1 MVQQLHEL
9 AASLTNYDLM
19 HHVFKEPIVTD
30 EFYDYTKRLY
40 ERMCRDNPQAA
51 KAIPKAR
58 SIRDQMLS
66 QGNPS
71 RHDFPMLPLLDV
83 FDLSGVKRWF
93 EMFDAKDIV
102 IEPSLLGIEVE
113 LVYVGGSLHKAVNR
127 GDGLEGKDITMNM
140 YLVNG
145 VPQQIPE
152 TDRVNIHGKVVISRM
167 DQLETPGWEHCDSRM
182 TTAHH
187 LMNVLGLGRPEC
199 LAFIPHTVNI
209 PGCPFDLMELRM
221 VLMGWEFNLSPAW
234 VFNGKCRE
242 MGAIEEGID
251 AFEEK
256 QLKDYIY
263 PTDGLTFRVNE
274 TQRRLELGYTS
285 RYPEWAFKYIR
296 GKINEGSGTSS
307 SQSST

>member
-1 MVQQLHEL
+1 MIQKLHEL
-9 AASLTNYDLM
+9 GANLTNYDLM
-19 HHVFKEPIVTD
+19 YHVFKEPIVDD
-30 EFYDYTKRLY
+30 EFYDRTKRDY

-51 KAIPKAR
+51 NAIPKAR

-66 QGNPS
+66 KGNPA

-93 EMFDAKDIV
+93 EMFDAKDV
-102 IEPSLLGIEVE
+102 VVEPSLLGIEVE

-152 TDRVNIHGKVVISRM
+152 TDRVNIHGKVVISHANK
-167 DQLETPGWEHCDSRM
+167 LATPGWEHCDPRM
-182 TTAHH
+182 VAAHH
-187 LMNVLGLGRPEC
+187 LMNVLDQGRPEC
-199 LAFIPHTVNI
+199 LEFIPHTVNI

-221 VLMGWEFNLSPAW
+221 ILKSWDFASTPVT

-242 MGAIEEGID
+242 LGSIEEGID
-251 AFEEK
+251 DFEEK
-256 QLKDYIY
+256 HLNDYGYTI
-263 PTDGLTFRVNE
+263 DGLTFRVNE

-296 GKINEGSGTSS
+296 GKI
-307 SQSST
+307 Q